1 MQLYFL
7 SCCSDPDTPLVIPQI
22 LARLTLYTI
31 LNGYVSES
39 SAIERLVLNEV
50 MTVTVGCAYVDD

>member
-22 LARLTLYTI
+22 LARLILYTT
-31 LNGYVSES
+31 LNGYVS